1 MQVHPAA
8 LPEAVLVPASIA
20 LLPPSV
26 KAQVG
31 AVVTSLL
38 DVNVKVTVSALFALP
53 SPLTVIAGVLRVGWV
68 LSTVTAVTS
77 VTADTAVPALPASSV
92 KAIEKATVPSVSPLA
107 TSSTQVHA
115 LLSPSATVIELS
127 AIAAPPEVN
136 VQVGVWIP
144 SDVVKLRVMSSPS
157 FASPVLSTAIDTG
170 VIVG

>member
-68 LSTVTAVTS
+68 LSIVTDPDPDV
-77 VTADTAVPALPASSV
+77 TAVPALPLASL
-92 KAIEKATVPSVSPLA
+92 KAIE
-107 TSSTQVHA
+107 
-115 LLSPSATVIELS
+115 
-127 AIAAPPEVN
+127 
-136 VQVGVWIP
+136 
-144 SDVVKLRVMSSPS
+144 
-157 FASPVLSTAIDTG
+157 
-170 VIVG
+170 